1 MKYLENFRWESFR
14 NNSGEVVPAYS
25 IIPITGMEMIGGDRK
40 RPRLI
45 CGKASTTFYRQWVIT
60 GPGAVPIG
68 KPGKC
73 TRGPGPIWAKHG
85 SGTPANGEGWGPAV
99 GSFTLTKGSLGIFTT
114 TGQVRSSDSICLG
127 VLVDVTTLLA
137 KTTASITAGSD
148 TSGTASTSFKIY
160 TGSIGSESDS
170 GFTTV
175 PVAHNYLDT
184 DIDSDSWVVIRWINN
199 GWTIQPLAAGSGGG
213 NTVYLCKT
221 SASVSKGSSV
231 TCNIYTGSGGS
242 ESASGASLSN
252 CYSKFAALGAS
263 KWCIVTVINGVNYI
277 TSGECT

>member
-99 GSFTLTKGSLGIFTT
+99 GSFTLTKGAMGIFTT
-114 TGQVRSSDSICLG
+114 TGQIRSSDSIALG
-127 VLVDVTTLLA
+127 TLVSVTSLLA
-137 KTTASITAGSD
+137 KSTSAITGGSGGTTAY
-148 TSGTASTSFKIY
+148 KIY
-160 TGSIGSESDS
+160 TGTLGTEADS

-175 PVAHNYLDT
+175 PTAISRV
-184 DIDSDSWVVIRWINN
+184 DIDSGLWCKLTWINN
-199 GWTIQPLAAGSGGG
+199 GWIIEPLE
-213 NTVYLCKT
+213 
-221 SASVSKGSSV
+221 
-231 TCNIYTGSGGS
+231 CN
-242 ESASGASLSN
+242 A
-252 CYSKFAALGAS
+252 
-263 KWCIVTVINGVNYI
+263 
-277 TSGECT
+277 